1 MTCFPIIRVLFL
13 AAIFLPV
20 DPWWETSYVFA
31 YLLDMQLFRRIPNI
45 RKSKSATVDISYF
58 LGGCTYG
65 GELAWLGGLARLCE
79 ISPSLGTLIKIC
91 VHMSSELARLGWISF
106 DFAGIP
112 PRWDENFPY
121 EHAQVGQPGKVG

>member
-1 MTCFPIIRVLFL
+1 MLSNNTCIVFGGNIS
-13 AAIFLPV
+13 
-20 DPWWETSYVFA
+20 TSWPLVGN
-31 YLLDMQLFRRIPNI
+31 LLCICILDMQLFRRIPNI

-65 GELAWLGGLARLCE
+65 GELAWLGGLARLSE